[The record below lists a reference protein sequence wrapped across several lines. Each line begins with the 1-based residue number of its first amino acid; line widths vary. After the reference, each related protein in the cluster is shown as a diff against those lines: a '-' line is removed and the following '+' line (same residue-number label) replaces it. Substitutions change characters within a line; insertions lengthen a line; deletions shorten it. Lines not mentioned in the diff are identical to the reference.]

1 MHLKTSS
8 LALALIIALVAVQ
21 TPQTAFANNG
31 GGKTEDVSN
40 LGITPNA
47 QRRLARRTLST
58 PAESKRTATRSEKS
72 NSKGLFGIFGRKK

>member
-1 MHLKTSS
+1 MNAKIPS
-8 LALALIIALVAVQ
+8 LALALLIAVTAVQ
-21 TPQTAFANNG
+21 IPQTAFANNG
-31 GGKTEDVSN
+31 GGKTEDISN

-58 PAESKRTATRSEKS
+58 PEATNRKAPRAEKS